1 VRTRVFVKL
10 LIAFLLVIAAAT
22 VVLDYGIRRAWDR
35 SLREEIT
42 RALTEKTRQFALA
55 VPNVQQPDLQAIA
68 ARHAQATGARAT
80 IIDRGGKVLADSE
93 AKAAEMENHATRPE
107 FAAAL
112 ERGDVGTA
120 TRLSR
125 TIGVEF
131 LYIAVPVREGA
142 VRLAYPLSNIQR
154 TTAAIRRNLL
164 WSSAAA
170 VLVAMALAAALA
182 HLISQRLRRMVR
194 FAEEIARGNL
204 SVRLSDASSD
214 EIGQLAAALDRTA
227 AKLADNFAALE
238 NSRAQLERLLNSLQ
252 DPVIAVSAEN
262 KVQWTN
268 GAMQRFVPH
277 GIRTGSQLVETLRAP
292 DLLGLLESC
301 IQRAESCSARTS
313 GGIPGR
319 IFQASATP
327 MPGGGAVLVLHDIT
341 EIERVEKTRRDFI
354 ANVSHELRTPLT
366 SLQGYAETLLDSLS
380 NGKVETREF
389 LEIIRKNAARMSR
402 LTEDL
407 LTLARVE
414 SGEQKLEIHPVAAS
428 ELLEEAYNTF
438 RAIAGGRGIELIME
452 NVPSFSVQADR
463 YAIQQVFSN
472 LIDNAI
478 KYAPS
483 GSQIVLGARELEQA
497 AEFYVRDFGTGIP
510 YEHLPRLFERF
521 YRIDAARSR
530 EAGGTG
536 LGLAIVKHIVLNH
549 GGTVRVESELNHG
562 STFCFTLPL
571 SVQHSAQLR
580 S

>member
-1 VRTRVFVKL
+1 MRTRVFIKL

-22 VVLDYGIRRAWDR
+22 VVLDYGIRRAWER

-55 VPNVQQPDLQAIA
+55 VPNAQQPDLQAIA

-80 IIDRGGKVLADSE
+80 IIGHGGKVLADSE
-93 AKAAEMENHATRPE
+93 ANPAEMENHATRPE

-112 ERGDVGTA
+112 HGEVGTA
-120 TRLSR
+120 TRLSK
-125 TIGVEF
+125 TLGVEF
-131 LYIAVPVREGA
+131 LYIAVPVRDGA
-142 VRLAYPLSNIQR
+142 VRLAYPLSTIQR

-170 VLVAMALAAALA
+170 VLVAMALAAAIA

-204 SVRLSDASSD
+204 SARLSDASSD

-227 AKLADNFAALE
+227 VKLAENFAALE

-268 GAMQRFVPH
+268 GAMQRFVPY
-277 GIRTGSQLVETLRAP
+277 GIRVGSPLVETLRAP

-301 IQRAESCSARTS
+301 IKRGEICSARSS

-402 LTEDL
+402 LTQDL

-428 ELLEEAYNTF
+428 ELLEEAYNSF
-438 RAIAGGRGIELIME
+438 RAIARGRGIELIME
-452 NVPSFSVQADR
+452 NVPSFTVPADR
-463 YAIQQVFSN
+463 YAIHQVFSN

-483 GSQIVLGARELEQA
+483 GSQIMLGVREQEQA
-497 AEFYVRDFGTGIP
+497 AEFYVRDFGPGIP
-510 YEHLPRLFERF
+510 YEHLPQLFERF

-562 STFCFTLPL
+562 STFFFTLPL
-571 SVQHSAQLR
+571 ALLHSGQPGT
-580 S
+580 